1 MSEYSYHFTDE
12 TEKKAFAA
20 LCEAEFRA
28 RLQEIAAIAAA
39 REGLRFI
46 TLAGPTCSGKT
57 TTAGILIDKLE
68 SIGRRVVVVSLDDFF
83 YDRAYLLAEAKR
95 SGVPFDMDSVKA
107 IDLDALR
114 AFVADLFDGKT
125 SVLPRFDFQEGKRMV
140 GDTVVPHPED
150 VYLFEGIQAVYPE
163 VTALF
168 PREAVLSLYI
178 SVEETIVT
186 PDGLWLPREIRLL
199 RRLLRDSKFRSTDAE
214 TTFEHWGGVARN
226 ELRNIEPYKDACDHR
241 IDSAMPYELCVL
253 KEPLMALLATVSEGD
268 DHAVTARLLSEKLSR
283 LPTFDEA
290 YVPADSVLR
299 EFIGPSQ
306 SNKERTTP

>member
-1 MSEYSYHFTDE
+1 MNEYSYQFTDE
-12 TEKKAFAA
+12 TEKKAFATR
-20 LCEAEFRA
+20 CEAEFRA

-39 REGLRFI
+39 REDLRFI

-68 SIGRRVVVVSLDDFF
+68 SIGRRVVVISLDDFF

-125 SVLPRFDFQEGKRMV
+125 SVLPRFDFREGKRTV
-140 GDTVVPHPED
+140 GNTVVPHPED

-168 PREAVLSLYI
+168 PRQAVLSLYI
-178 SVEETIVT
+178 SVEEVIVT
-186 PDGLWLPREIRLL
+186 PAGRWLPREIRLL
-199 RRLLRDSKFRSTDAE
+199 RRLLRDSKFRNTDAE

-226 ELRNIEPYKDACDHR
+226 ELRNIEPYKDACDLH
-241 IDSAMPYELCVL
+241 IDSTMPYELCVW
-253 KEPLMALLATVSEGD
+253 KEPLMALLATVDEGD
-268 DHAVTARLLSEKLSR
+268 DHAITARLLSEKLSR
-283 LPTFDEA
+283 LPTFDET

-306 SNKERTTP
+306 STKERTTS

>member
-1 MSEYSYHFTDE
+1 MSEYSYLFSDE

-28 RLQEIAAIAAA
+28 RLHEIAAIAAT
-39 REGLRFI
+39 REDLRFI

-68 SIGRRVVVVSLDDFF
+68 SIGRRVTVISLDDFF
-83 YDRAYLLAEAKR
+83 YDRAYLMAEAQR

-125 SVLPRFDFQEGKRMV
+125 SVLPRFDFREGKRTV

-168 PREAVLSLYI
+168 PRHAVLSLYI

-186 PDGLWLPREIRLL
+186 PDGRWLPREIRLL
-199 RRLLRDSKFRSTDAE
+199 RRLLRDSKFRGTDAE
-214 TTFEHWGGVARN
+214 TTFSHWGGVTRN
-226 ELRNIEPYKDACDHR
+226 ELRNIEPYKGGCDHH
-241 IDSAMPYELCVL
+241 IDSSMPYELCVL
-253 KEPLMALLATVSEGD
+253 RDPLIALLATVGEDSD
-268 DHAVTARLLSEKLSR
+268 YALTARLLSEKLNR
-283 LPTFDEA
+283 LPAISEE

-299 EFIGPSQ
+299 EFIGE
-306 SNKERTTP
+306 KDIL